1 MSFLMEKEITRIVDA
16 LTSMQNDRGF
26 RIFFPTHYQVLLSQN
41 GAWMNVINFSCSFQV
56 KLGCLKESRAQGY
69 VGS

>member
-26 RIFFPTHYQVLLSQN
+26 RTFFPLIIRCYY
-41 GAWMNVINFSCSFQV
+41 
-56 KLGCLKESRAQGY
+56 LKMGP
-69 VGS
+69 G